1 MRIWGMCL
9 TMDQRLQGSV
19 TVSIQRVFDL
29 SRRLKSFEAQVGQ
42 SSASQGPRLGFPEE
56 H

>member
-1 MRIWGMCL
+1 MRIWGMCS
-9 TMDQRLQGSV
+9 TMDQRLLGSA
-19 TVSIQRVFDL
+19 TVLIQRVFD
-29 SRRLKSFEAQVGQ
+29 SSQRLKLFEAQVRQ